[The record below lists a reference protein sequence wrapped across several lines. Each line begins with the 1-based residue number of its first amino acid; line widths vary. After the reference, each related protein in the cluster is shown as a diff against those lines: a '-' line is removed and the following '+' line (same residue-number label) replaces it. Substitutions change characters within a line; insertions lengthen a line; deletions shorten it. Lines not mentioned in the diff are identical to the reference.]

1 MNLTRNAAARRQ
13 SIKKP
18 RANLLCAGLKYLWR
32 RVEDSNPRDLAAQLI
47 SSQSPSTTRTTLRS
61 RKSIIADFIFRRK
74 RKPCM
79 RTALPAAVFA
89 PPVRNK
95 TRRDAPALSFL
106 FVVSSLLFLQHEE
119 GKKRQQGERPKSAV
133 ASAAVAAV
141 IGSYRLRPLT
151 VFRGNDRRVA
161 LAGLK
166 RRRNYN
172 DHH

>member
-18 RANLLCAGLKYLWR
+18 RADLLCAGLKYLWR

-106 FVVSSLLFLQHEE
+106 FVFIRYFFFSTKSPRSGSRESTPKPPLHPLLWLPLSGLTGCGPSPF
-119 GKKRQQGERPKSAV
+119 
-133 ASAAVAAV
+133 SAAMTGV
-141 IGSYRLRPLT
+141 
-151 VFRGNDRRVA
+151 
-161 LAGLK
+161 
-166 RRRNYN
+166 
-172 DHH
+172 